1 MNMCYNENG
10 VHPMNFENGIVAIPT
25 VQVPREM
32 ITTNVCQ
39 VSLHFR
45 DKADPQIHRQIAG
58 MLIAAFTKRRSNEH
72 ETSHVPVQSID
83 QRAG

>member
-1 MNMCYNENG
+1 MCYNR
-10 VHPMNFENGIVAIPT
+10 NGIVPLNLDNKILALPS

-32 ITTNVCQ
+32 ITTSGCH
-39 VSLHFR
+39 VSLRFR
-45 DKADPQIHRQIAG
+45 DEDDPHVHREIAR
-58 MLIAAFTKRRSNEH
+58 MLIAAFTRRRSNEH

>member
-1 MNMCYNENG
+1 MCYNEKG
-10 VHPMNFENGIVAIPT
+10 KEPMNLDNNIVALPT
-25 VQVPREM
+25 VQVPREV
-32 ITTNVCQ
+32 ITANGCH
-39 VSLHFR
+39 VSLQFR
-45 DKADPQIHRQIAG
+45 DEDDPLIHRHIAE